1 MDAVET
7 AFARNAIGWAM
18 DVTCEGATA
27 TLTCCSGSQ
36 EVTTTLCT
44 RPPRTLSMG
53 FISYPKCMTCMYWWA
68 IRKLQEAKFCDV
80 IGWVTNSPSSMSYSG
95 ARWKCQESDAEG
107 DPSSGSGTCSNDR
120 AICIGS
126 PNKVTLLEVSRKLEM

>member
-1 MDAVET
+1 
-7 AFARNAIGWAM
+7 
-18 DVTCEGATA
+18 
-27 TLTCCSGSQ
+27 
-36 EVTTTLCT
+36 
-44 RPPRTLSMG
+44 MG
-53 FISYPKCMTCMYWWA
+53 FISYPKDMTCMYWWA
-68 IRKLQEAKFCDV
+68 IRKLQEAKFRDV

-107 DPSSGSGTCSNDR
+107 DPPRGSGTCSNER